1 MDPDPRHRLLYVIA
15 HFTAQVNKC
24 GVLFSSLT
32 HNRMM
37 ASVRQ
42 HHEAVHGFPPFDP
55 EVDLLVLSDGPPP
68 PQPQDE
74 TREEEEDQQFV
85 DGGDAQLSDGDA
97 QLSDGDAQLSDK
109 DAQDSVSGQNEGIF
123 PCVPGTSEQTGAK
136 GNLSL

>member
-1 MDPDPRHRLLYVIA
+1 M
-15 HFTAQVNKC
+15 TQVNKC

-55 EVDLLVLSDGPPP
+55 EVDLLFLSDGPPP
-68 PQPQDE
+68 PQPEDE
-74 TREEEEDQQFV
+74 RREEEDQQFV
-85 DGGDAQLSDGDA
+85 DDGDAQPSDGDAQLSDGDAQLSDGDA

-109 DAQDSVSGQNEGIF
+109 DAQDSVNGQNEGIF
-123 PCVPGTSEQTGAK
+123 PSVPGTSEQTGAQ
-136 GNLSL
+136 GNLSF